1 MKLRTEAEQSE
12 LGYRGIN
19 SKTRYRR
26 KKEFNS
32 VSTDEEWSKIG
43 TEERSA
49 PGSEMGTKV
58 ERSELL

>member
-1 MKLRTEAEQSE
+1 VR
-12 LGYRGIN
+12 
-19 SKTRYRR
+19 TRYRR
-26 KKEFNS
+26 KKEFKS